1 MSGAVLNIGIL
12 SIKKEE
18 LLLQLGSG
26 VLFTP
31 NVDHLVR
38 LQEDREFYEAYQRA
52 EWVICDSMII
62 YRLSRLL
69 KEKIIEPIPG
79 STFFHE
85 FCDFH
90 RKDNDTRI
98 FILGGKEGIPQQAQI
113 NINERVGR
121 QMIVGAYSPS
131 FSFVEDRRESET
143 LVNMIRESGATVL
156 MVCATSPKQEVWIA
170 RYRYALPKVRLFMAL
185 GATVDFEA
193 GSAKRC
199 PLSIQR
205 MGMEW
210 FWRFCQEPR
219 RLFKRYFV
227 DDMKFF
233 WYFGKQLLGVYQ
245 DPFVR

>member
-1 MSGAVLNIGIL
+1 MSRILNIDIL
-12 SIKKEE
+12 SVPRES
-18 LLLQLGSG
+18 LLRTLSEGM
-26 VLFTP
+26 LFTP

-38 LQEDREFYEAYQRA
+38 LQKDREFYEAYQRA

-69 KEKIIEPIPG
+69 KEKIVEPIPG

-98 FILGGKEGIPQQAQI
+98 FILGGKEGIPQQAQK

-121 QMIVGAYSPS
+121 QMIVGAFSPS
-131 FSFVEDRRESET
+131 FSFVKDRKESEA
-143 LVNMIRESGATVL
+143 LVKMIRESGATVL
-156 MVCATSPKQEVWIA
+156 MVCATSPKQEVWIV
-170 RYRYALPKVRLFMAL
+170 RFRNALPKVKLFLAL

-205 MGMEW
+205 LGMEW

-227 DDMKFF
+227 DDMMFF
-233 WYFGKQLLGVYQ
+233 WYFGKQLLGAYH
-245 DPFVR
+245 DPFVK

>member
-1 MSGAVLNIGIL
+1 MSRILNIDIL
-12 SIKKEE
+12 SVPRES
-18 LLLQLGSG
+18 LLRTLSEGM
-26 VLFTP
+26 LFTP

-38 LQEDREFYEAYQRA
+38 LQKDREFYEAYQRA

-69 KEKIIEPIPG
+69 KEKIVEPIPG

-90 RKDNDTRI
+90 RKDNDIRI
-98 FILGGKEGIPQQAQI
+98 FILGGKEGIPQQAQK

-121 QMIVGAYSPS
+121 QMIVGAFSPS

-233 WYFGKQLLGVYQ
+233 WYFGKQLLGVYH